1 MWIWAAPICPKI
13 LLFDDGW
20 RPHQHLFY
28 CGGKECYS
36 VCVRV
41 CGSHDR
47 HRMVNISCS
56 EVTCWFFGAG
66 YALCSGPKVS
76 RMAEECMVC
85 MGATQGRWKS
95 HCRRAICKTCC
106 RRILCERPEGA
117 QTKFSWSKERI
128 PGFPGRRA
136 RRRVAVS
143 LEDLVAT
150 AWQHAQ

>member
-1 MWIWAAPICPKI
+1 MHGLHGRDAREVEKPLSSRHLQN
-13 LLFDDGW
+13 LL
-20 RPHQHLFY
+20 
-28 CGGKECYS
+28 
-36 VCVRV
+36 
-41 CGSHDR
+41 
-47 HRMVNISCS
+47 
-56 EVTCWFFGAG
+56 
-66 YALCSGPKVS
+66 
-76 RMAEECMVC
+76 
-85 MGATQGRWKS
+85 
-95 HCRRAICKTCC
+95 